1 MCDGDVPKAKIGLNI
16 QEKKKKLIFIFSDC
30 ENGKTNYNTNC
41 IESIFKLKKKRWA
54 PVYRH

>member
-16 QEKKKKLIFIFSDC
+16 QEKKKKIIFIFSDC

-41 IESIFKLKKKRWA
+41 IESIFKLKKKR
-54 PVYRH
+54 